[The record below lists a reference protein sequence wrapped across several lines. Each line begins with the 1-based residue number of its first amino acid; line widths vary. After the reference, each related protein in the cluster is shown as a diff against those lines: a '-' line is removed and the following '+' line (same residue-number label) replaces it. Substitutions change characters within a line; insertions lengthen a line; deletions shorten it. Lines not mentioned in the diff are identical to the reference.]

1 MQLKHG
7 NKTIIINIKNC
18 LRMHWFS
25 VLVSSWLKK
34 KKPLMVIRRRKY
46 QSLFNWWQFYEWV
59 EDINIEKTKKVDIIK
74 IYGRRLWPFVL
85 VSSWCWCYAYEKQCI
100 YDSLIDILLNI
111 KGKTNDEV
119 SVHQD
124 LFEVEIQLQLHLRP
138 WDKRTYFLPI

>member
-74 IYGRRLWPFVL
+74 IYGRRGQHSLTFCISVILMLMLCIWKTMYMIVWLTYCWILKAKQMMKL
-85 VSSWCWCYAYEKQCI
+85 VF
-100 YDSLIDILLNI
+100 I
-111 KGKTNDEV
+111 K
-119 SVHQD
+119 
-124 LFEVEIQLQLHLRP
+124 I
-138 WDKRTYFLPI
+138 FLK